1 MPWAARGPW
10 APVAGRTQLVTFRGG
25 HGVGGA
31 FRALPEKFNLY
42 KFGRHQLNLPEASMG
57 GTGGVIA
64 SVRTASLLHHP
75 MVFSIPCKQCVFHS
89 SIVPSFPLPASYQVG
104 ETSSAAL
111 GQGTTGDNVL
121 TQI

>member
-1 MPWAARGPW
+1 MHYAIFFLSHFDF
-10 APVAGRTQLVTFRGG
+10 QL
-25 HGVGGA
+25 
-31 FRALPEKFNLY
+31 K
-42 KFGRHQLNLPEASMG
+42 LPEASMCG
-57 GTGGVIA
+57 ASSVIS

-104 ETSSAAL
+104 ETSRTAL